1 MALDTRFDQH
11 LRDAQPPCDE
21 PERHPSVAEIFR
33 LSAISEQGR
42 QALNEAADL
51 WMALDEHAIIDITDA
66 RGRVMFVND
75 RFCAIS
81 QYTRAELLGKDH
93 PFFNSA
99 DPSKRSSSEPWKTI
113 SSGQVW
119 HGNARLQAKDGSFCW
134 LASTIVPFLDERGV
148 PRKFIAIH
156 SDISEQKRIEVELAE
171 RRHLQRLVA
180 DLPSRFVSLL
190 PDHIDLAIEE
200 TQRILA
206 EALDLDF
213 SVVLQR
219 TEREAATILTHLWVR
234 NRDVAL
240 PWQSLREEDLPWPH
254 EKVLHGH
261 TLSFSSTI
269 ENLRDANGHRIQRLV
284 SGVCMPL
291 VVNGGIRGA
300 LAFGVLDLEKEWRE
314 DDIVELQMTAQ
325 FIGNII
331 GRQRAERREGQLR
344 TELAHAMR
352 VATLGEMAASLAHE
366 LNQPLAAILSNA
378 QAARRFIANDAI
390 TTDELCAIIDDIV
403 RDDKRAGGVLHNLR
417 AMISKGP
424 AVRELCCLN
433 ELVTEVADLMHAEI
447 VREEIALRTNLR
459 ANLSPVEGARVELQQ
474 VLVNLLI
481 NAVQAMKDVPSRER
495 ILEIETLAESNMAIF
510 SIRDHGQGIPP
521 DRLLSIF
528 EPFFTTKPTGLGM
541 GLSICRR
548 IVEGHG
554 GRIQARNEETGG
566 ARFTVWLPATSHP
579 V

>member
-1 MALDTRFDQH
+1 M
-11 LRDAQPPCDE
+11 
-21 PERHPSVAEIFR
+21 
-33 LSAISEQGR
+33 
-42 QALNEAADL
+42 QALNEAADF
-51 WMALDEHAIIDITDA
+51 WMALDEHAIVDITDA
-66 RGRVMFVND
+66 RGRVIFVND

-99 DPSKRSSSEPWKTI
+99 DQSKRSSFELWKTI
-113 SSGQVW
+113 SSGKVW

-134 LASTIVPFLDERGV
+134 LASTIVPFLDERGI

-156 SDISEQKRIEVELAE
+156 SDISEQKRIEAELAK
-171 RRHLQRLVA
+171 RRYLQRLVA
-180 DLPSRFVSLL
+180 GLPSRFASLQ

-200 TQRILA
+200 TQRVFV

-219 TEREAATILTHLWVR
+219 TEREAATILTHLWAR
-234 NRDVAL
+234 NRDVTL
-240 PWQSLREEDLPWPH
+240 PWQTLREEDLPWSH

-269 ENLRDANGHRIQRLV
+269 ENLRDANGHRIPRLV

-300 LAFGVLDLEKEWRE
+300 LAFGVLDLEQEWRE
-314 DDIVELQMTAQ
+314 DDIIELQMTAQ
-325 FIGNII
+325 FIGSII
-331 GRQRAERREGQLR
+331 GCQRAERREGQLR
-344 TELAHAMR
+344 AELAHAMR

-390 TTDELCAIIDDIV
+390 TTDELCEIIDDIV

-417 AMISKGP
+417 AMISKDP

-433 ELVTEVADLMHAEI
+433 ELATEVVDLMHAEM

-566 ARFTVWLPATSHP
+566 ARFTVWLPVTSHP